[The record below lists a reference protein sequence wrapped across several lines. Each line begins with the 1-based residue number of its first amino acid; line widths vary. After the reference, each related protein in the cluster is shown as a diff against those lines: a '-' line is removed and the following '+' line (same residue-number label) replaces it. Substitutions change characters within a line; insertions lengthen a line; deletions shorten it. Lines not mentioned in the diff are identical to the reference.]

1 MNKNTPM
8 VTVKSAYDALSAAGF
23 PKSFVTRLLPD
34 WWDNALFK
42 TSTGAIE
49 FASILKQRLGL
60 DVGFAESGELQVLAA
75 DRRARYKKRAATLES
90 ELQVCSTLGVAMGK
104 LALFCMEQ
112 PAQQLLNDPL
122 MLAKMV
128 RAGSQTNDVSF
139 EALLDLCWHQ
149 GVPVLF
155 LKDLPRGSK
164 RITGMALRIEGRPVI
179 VLGYQSN
186 QNAKQLFVLAHELAH
201 VCLGHVDSAG
211 VLIDEGIDAITESI
225 EGAEDNLA
233 DAEEHQ
239 ADEFALTLLRN
250 GHRHLPHT
258 DQSPASPAELT
269 MEAVNRGRDLGID
282 PGHIILSYAR
292 QHDDWLFGNQALGY
306 LPNQKTAM
314 ELIHDRFLKHCHVD
328 RLSDDNRAYLLSMQG
343 F

>member
-1 MNKNTPM
+1 MNKNTPT
-8 VTVKSAYDALSAAGF
+8 VTVKSAYDALGAAGF

-60 DVGFAESGELQVLAA
+60 DVGFAESGELQVLTP

-90 ELQVCSTLGVAMGK
+90 ELQVCSSLGVAMGK

-112 PAQQLLNDPL
+112 PAQRLPISPL

-128 RAGSQTNDVSF
+128 RAGSETNDISF
-139 EALLDLCWHQ
+139 QALLDFCWSQ
-149 GVPVLF
+149 GIPVLF

-164 RITGMALRIEGRPVI
+164 RITGMALRIDGSPVI

-201 VCLGHVDSAG
+201 VCLGHIDSTG
-211 VLIDEGIDAITESI
+211 VLIDEGIDAITETI
-225 EGAEDNLA
+225 EGSGDNQA
-233 DAEEHQ
+233 DTEERQ

-250 GHRHLPHT
+250 GHFHLP
-258 DQSPASPAELT
+258 QSAQPPASPAELT
-269 MEAVNRGRDLGID
+269 MDAVNLGRDLGIE

-292 QHDDWLFGNQALGY
+292 EHDDWLFGHQALGY
-306 LPNQKTAM
+306 LPNQKSAM
-314 ELIHDRFLKHCHVD
+314 ELIHDRFLKHCLVD

>member
-1 MNKNTPM
+1 MNKNAPT
-8 VTVKSAYDALSAAGF
+8 VTVKSAYAALGAAGF

-60 DVGFAESGELQVLAA
+60 DVGFAESGELEVLAP
-75 DRRARYKKRAATLES
+75 DRRARYKKRTATLES
-90 ELQVCSTLGVAMGK
+90 ELQVCSNLGVAMGK
-104 LALFCMEQ
+104 LALFCVEQ
-112 PAQQLLNDPL
+112 PAQHLPSDPL
-122 MLAKMV
+122 MLGKMV
-128 RAGSQTNDVSF
+128 RAGSGTNDISF
-139 EALLDLCWHQ
+139 QALLDFCWNQ

-155 LKDLPRGSK
+155 LKDLPKGSK
-164 RITGMALRIEGRPVI
+164 RITGMALRIDGSPVI

-201 VCLGHVDSAG
+201 VCLGHVDLAG

-225 EGAEDNLA
+225 EGADGNLA
-233 DAEEHQ
+233 DAEERQ

-250 GHRHLPHT
+250 GHLHLPQGK
-258 DQSPASPAELT
+258 QSPASPAELT
-269 MEAVNRGRDLGID
+269 MDAVSRGRDLGID

-292 QHDDWLFGNQALGY
+292 EHDDWLFGHQALGY
-306 LPNQKTAM
+306 LPNQKSAM
-314 ELIHDRFLKHCHVD
+314 ELIHDRFVKNCDVD
-328 RLSDDNRAYLLSMQG
+328 RLSVDNRAYLLSMQG

>member
-1 MNKNTPM
+1 MNKNTPT
-8 VTVKSAYDALSAAGF
+8 VTVKSAYAALGAAGF

-60 DVGFAESGELQVLAA
+60 DVGFAESGELEVLAP

-90 ELQVCSTLGVAMGK
+90 ELQVCSNLGVAMGK

-112 PAQQLLNDPL
+112 PAQHLPNDPL

-128 RAGSQTNDVSF
+128 RAGSETKDISF
-139 EALLDLCWHQ
+139 QALLDFCWNQ

-164 RITGMALRIEGRPVI
+164 RITGMALRIDGSPVI

-201 VCLGHVDSAG
+201 MCLGHVDSAG

-225 EGAEDNLA
+225 EGADGTLA
-233 DAEEHQ
+233 DAEERQ

-250 GHRHLPHT
+250 GHLRLPQSK
-258 DQSPASPAELT
+258 QSPASPAELT
-269 MEAVNRGRDLGID
+269 MDAVSRGRDLGID

-292 QHDDWLFGNQALGY
+292 EHDDWLFGHQALGY
-306 LPNQKTAM
+306 LPDQKSAL
-314 ELIHDRFLKHCHVD
+314 ELLHDRFLKNCHVD

>member
-1 MNKNTPM
+1 MNKNSPT
-8 VTVKSAYDALSAAGF
+8 VTVKSAYDALGAAGF

-60 DVGFAESGELQVLAA
+60 DVGFAENGELQVLAP

-90 ELQVCSTLGVAMGK
+90 ELQVCSNLGVAMGK
-104 LALFCMEQ
+104 LALFCMKQ
-112 PAQQLLNDPL
+112 PAQHLSNDPL
-122 MLAKMV
+122 MLAEMA
-128 RAGSQTNDVSF
+128 RAGSQTKDIHF
-139 EALLDLCWHQ
+139 QALLDFCWGH

-211 VLIDEGIDAITESI
+211 VLIDEGMDAITESI
-225 EGAEDNLA
+225 EGAGDDQT
-233 DAEEHQ
+233 DAEERQ
-239 ADEFALTLLRN
+239 ADEFALMLLRN
-250 GHRHLPHT
+250 GHLKLPPIP
-258 DQSPASPAELT
+258 QSPASPAELT
-269 MEAVNRGRDLGID
+269 MYAVNRGRDLGID
-282 PGHIILSYAR
+282 PGHIILSHAR
-292 QHDDWLFGNQALGY
+292 EHDDWLFGHQALGY

-314 ELIHDRFLKHCHVD
+314 ELLKDRFLSHCNVED
-328 RLSDDNRAYLLSMQG
+328 LSDDNRAYLLSMQG

>member
-1 MNKNTPM
+1 MNKNSPT
-8 VTVKSAYDALSAAGF
+8 VTVKSAYEALSAAGF
-23 PKSFVTRLLPD
+23 PKSFVARLLPD

-60 DVGFAESGELQVLAA
+60 DVGFAESGELQILTP
-75 DRRARYKKRAATLES
+75 DRRARYKKRAATMES
-90 ELQVCSTLGVAMGK
+90 ELQVCSTLAVAMGK

-112 PAQQLLNDPL
+112 SAQPLVNDPV

-128 RAGSQTNDVSF
+128 RAGSDSNAVSF
-139 EALLDLCWHQ
+139 KALLDFCWSQ

-164 RITGMALRIEGRPVI
+164 RVTGMALRIEGSPVI
-179 VLGYQSN
+179 VLGYQSG

-201 VCLGHVDSAG
+201 VCLGHVDNTG
-211 VLIDEGIDAITESI
+211 VLIDEGMEAITESM
-225 EGAEDNLA
+225 EADRGNQS
-233 DAEEHQ
+233 DAEERQ
-239 ADEFALTLLRN
+239 ADRFALTLLRN
-250 GHRHLPHT
+250 GHFKLPCT
-258 DQSPASPAELT
+258 EQTPASPAELSN
-269 MEAVNRGRDLGID
+269 EAVSQGKQLKID

-292 QHDDWLFGNQALGY
+292 EHDDWLLGHQALGY
-306 LPNQKTAM
+306 LPDQGTAM
-314 ELIHDRFLKHCHVD
+314 ELIKDRFLKHCLVD
-328 RLSDDNRAYLLSMQG
+328 KLSDDNRSYLLSMQG